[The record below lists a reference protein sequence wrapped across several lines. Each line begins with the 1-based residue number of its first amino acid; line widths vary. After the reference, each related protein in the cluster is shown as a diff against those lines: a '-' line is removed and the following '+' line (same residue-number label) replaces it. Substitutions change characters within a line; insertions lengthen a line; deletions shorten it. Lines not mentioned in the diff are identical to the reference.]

1 MTMKRLAAWLLIAAT
16 VLSGCAAGNPGEGL
30 GNGWQPEKTME
41 LEYAHEFQVDYYQG
55 GYKQISLADGSRF
68 LVIPEGGKLPE
79 GIAGDIVPLYQPI
92 ENIYLAAT
100 AAMCLFDGLGRA
112 DAIRL
117 SGTKAEGWY
126 IDSARRAMENGSM
139 LYAGKYSEP
148 DYERILEEHCSLAV
162 ESTMIGHASG
172 VKEKLEE
179 LGIPVLIDQASHE
192 SHPLGR
198 TEWIKLYGALLNE
211 EEKAQ
216 ALFDR
221 QVKYMEEAAAGE
233 PTGKTVAFFYI
244 SSTGSA
250 VVRKSGDYVSKM
262 IELAGGEYIFHDLGD
277 PEKSTSTVNLEMET
291 FFAAAKDADVV
302 IYNSAISGQVESLA
316 QLLERCPLLE
326 QFKAVQ
332 TGDVWCTSQNMY
344 QEILQLGQ
352 MTKEFHQV
360 FTTRE
365 PDSLE
370 LDFLY
375 RLK

>member
-1 MTMKRLAAWLLIAAT
+1 MKRLAAWILLAVM
-16 VLSGCAAGNPGEGL
+16 VLSGCASGDPREGL
-30 GNGWQPEKTME
+30 GNGWQPEKTMA
-41 LEYAHEFQVDYYQG
+41 LEYAHEFRVDDYRG
-55 GYKQISLADGSRF
+55 GYKLISLADGSRF

-126 IDSARRAMENGSM
+126 IDSARKAMENGSM

-148 DYERILEEHCSLAV
+148 DYERILKEKCSLAV

-221 QVKYMEEAAAGE
+221 QVEYMEEAAAGE

-277 PEKSTSTVNLEMET
+277 PEESTSTVNLEMET

-302 IYNSAISGQVESLA
+302 IYNSAISGQVESLT

>member
-1 MTMKRLAAWLLIAAT
+1 
-16 VLSGCAAGNPGEGL
+16 
-30 GNGWQPEKTME
+30 
-41 LEYAHEFQVDYYQG
+41 
-55 GYKQISLADGSRF
+55 
-68 LVIPEGGKLPE
+68 
-79 GIAGDIVPLYQPI
+79 
-92 ENIYLAAT
+92 
-100 AAMCLFDGLGRA
+100 
-112 DAIRL
+112 
-117 SGTKAEGWY
+117 
-126 IDSARRAMENGSM
+126 MENGSM

-316 QLLERCPLLE
+316 QLLERL
-326 QFKAVQ
+326 
-332 TGDVWCTSQNMY
+332 
-344 QEILQLGQ
+344 
-352 MTKEFHQV
+352 
-360 FTTRE
+360 
-365 PDSLE
+365 SLIHI
-370 LDFLY
+370 
-375 RLK
+375 

>member
-1 MTMKRLAAWLLIAAT
+1 
-16 VLSGCAAGNPGEGL
+16 
-30 GNGWQPEKTME
+30 
-41 LEYAHEFQVDYYQG
+41 
-55 GYKQISLADGSRF
+55 
-68 LVIPEGGKLPE
+68 
-79 GIAGDIVPLYQPI
+79 
-92 ENIYLAAT
+92 
-100 AAMCLFDGLGRA
+100 
-112 DAIRL
+112 
-117 SGTKAEGWY
+117 
-126 IDSARRAMENGSM
+126 
-139 LYAGKYSEP
+139 
-148 DYERILEEHCSLAV
+148 
-162 ESTMIGHASG
+162 
-172 VKEKLEE
+172 
-179 LGIPVLIDQASHE
+179 
-192 SHPLGR
+192 
-198 TEWIKLYGALLNE
+198 
-211 EEKAQ
+211 
-216 ALFDR
+216 
-221 QVKYMEEAAAGE
+221 
-233 PTGKTVAFFYI
+233 
-244 SSTGSA
+244 
-250 VVRKSGDYVSKM
+250 M

-302 IYNSAISGQVESLA
+302 IYNSAISGQVESLT